1 MRAGAVCTLLRHVT
15 ERLARA
21 GKYFAL
27 SPPVTVA
34 NRAAMNVRKK
44 LEVWVNVMD
53 IPAMETI
60 RAATYWPARMMKVSD
75 KWGTVTPGKYA
86 DIIASTR

>member
-15 ERLARA
+15 ERPARA

-27 SPPVTVA
+27 SPPVTAA
-34 NRAAMNVRKK
+34 N
-44 LEVWVNVMD
+44 
-53 IPAMETI
+53 
-60 RAATYWPARMMKVSD
+60 RAATYWLARMMKVSD
-75 KWGTVTPGKYA
+75 KGGTVTPGKYA